1 MNDVIKITTFKN
13 VSSAPIGHM
22 PLYPLG
28 EALVPDKELRQVC
41 HVSRKLKEQ
50 RTEAYTLCTFKT
62 QEKATKDNIDSI
74 SGLSLDF
81 DEGHSSFELVEEVLS
96 NFDIEFLI
104 HTTANY
110 RAEEPRLRVIIPYA
124 EPLCGKAG
132 IQLHKQAWFYF
143 NNLVGPIDPAGK
155 NPVQKWLFP
164 KYGLEGEEFLWSE
177 SNGGHRFDPSS
188 DLEPESAED
197 NAVHQVTS
205 FMPMMRGEAD
215 EHESEAWEA
224 LEQQDVSIELSGLL
238 ARIDPDLPHDYWYKV
253 LFASLNHYG
262 LEGDVINTLLE
273 WSASGVKFDEGAF
286 WKKID
291 SHNPDNKLLTI
302 GTLYYLSSQ
311 FPYMSSEVVACGLPD
326 ADDHRGLTDNVFNH
340 AERLLRSYNNDPAED
355 HLQDLKLLSEGL
367 ARGVLSQD
375 KFRLAFPLFTGFG
388 KTTAIKALILAL
400 QKTDRSIVIATERIA
415 QQKELFDDL
424 VKLGVDKGKIGIYH
438 NSEYKYEDIPSIPES
453 MIDSTQFLLIT
464 HSRVKG
470 KRFDLNTYNVFVG
483 EKRDLVIWDES
494 LLTTNGDAIAVEN
507 LIGEIERWLGIYYWN
522 KGGGTLK
529 SPELLEQTQS
539 FLNGVKELLHQQRE
553 IGEEVFSLPAPF
565 LGDDEAKKAINAISP
580 ESSYLHMLMQWAC
593 ETNAQVR
600 MTSTLNKPTVLQ
612 FFTTVPDELD
622 QIIVL
627 DASAQIKKL
636 MQLDNSIKVVKTE
649 SKKNHS
655 NVCIHWGNV
664 LSSKSKVTG
673 KMKKRYHKE
682 VCHIIEHCIP
692 EGEKILI
699 IGFKGE
705 KDDLFKSLPPYL
717 HDRITWLHW
726 GNHKAINTY
735 SHIKYVITMGV
746 LYRDQ
751 SDLVAQIV
759 AQSRNEHFAVNNWM
773 VNDIQHSEQA
783 DMLYQGFSRGNC
795 RQVSNGLAGD
805 MDIYL
810 LHPMKDYGAIELL
823 KEVMPEVQ
831 IVPYTPVY
839 LEEYSTSSRPLADKI
854 IEHLDS
860 TGGGRIPTTKVVS
873 ALGINPND
881 RIWRQAKEYIVA
893 NDCNWDVQGRSF
905 VNVQLG

>member
-1 MNDVIKITTFKN
+1 MNDVITITTFKN
-13 VSSAPIGHM
+13 VHGTPMGHV
-22 PLYPLG
+22 PLYPLD
-28 EALVPDKELRQVC
+28 EALVPDKELRRVC
-41 HVSRKLKEQ
+41 VVSSRLKEQ
-50 RTEAYTLCTFKT
+50 RTEAYTLCTFNT
-62 QEKATKDNIDSI
+62 QEKATKNNIDSI
-74 SGLSLDF
+74 CGIALDF
-81 DEGHSSFELVEEVLS
+81 DKGHSAFELVREVLADL
-96 NFDIEFLI
+96 DIEFLI

-132 IQLHKQAWFYF
+132 IRLHKRSWVYF
-143 NNLVGPIDPAGK
+143 NKLVGPIDPAGK
-155 NPVQKWLFP
+155 NPAQKWLFP
-164 KYGLEGEEFLWSE
+164 RYGLEGEEFLWDE
-177 SNGGHRFDPSS
+177 WEGGHRFDPLS

-197 NAVHQVTS
+197 NAVPQVTS
-205 FMPMMRGEAD
+205 FMPMMRVEA
-215 EHESEAWEA
+215 EEQESITRKEP
-224 LEQQDVSIELSGLL
+224 EQQDVSTELSELL
-238 ARIDPDLPHDYWYKV
+238 ARIDPDLPHDYWFKV
-253 LFASLNHYG
+253 IFASLNHYG
-262 LEGDVINTLLE
+262 LEGDVINTLYE
-273 WSASGVKFDEGAF
+273 WSASGVKFDEGEF

-291 SHNPDNKLLTI
+291 SYNPDNALLTI
-302 GTLYYLSSQ
+302 GTLHYLSSQ
-311 FPYMSSEVVACGLPD
+311 FPYMSSEVVACDLPV
-326 ADDHRGLTDNVFNH
+326 ADDHHDLTGSVFNH
-340 AERLLRSYNNDPAED
+340 AERLLRFYNNDPADD

-367 ARGVLSQD
+367 TRGVLSQD

-400 QKTDRSIVIATERIA
+400 QDSGRSIVIATERIT
-415 QQKELFDDL
+415 QQKELFDGL
-424 VKLGVDKGKIGIYH
+424 VKLGVDEEKIGIYH
-438 NSEYKYEDIPSIPES
+438 NSEYKYGDIPSIPES
-453 MIDSTQFLLIT
+453 RIDSTQFLLIT

-470 KRFDLNTYNVFVG
+470 KRINLNTYNEFNG

-494 LLTTNGDAIAVEN
+494 LLTTNGDAIAIEN
-507 LIGEIERWLGIYYWN
+507 LIGEIESWLGIYGWK

-529 SPELLEQTQS
+529 DLELLGQTHS
-539 FLNGVKELLHQQRE
+539 FLTEVKELLHKQRD
-553 IGEEVFSLPAPF
+553 IGEEVFTLPAPF
-565 LGDDEAKKAINAISP
+565 LDYDDAKKAINAISH
-580 ESSYLHMLMQWAC
+580 ESSYLHMLMQWGC

-636 MQLDNSIKVVKTE
+636 MQLDDSINVVKTV

-655 NVCIHWGNV
+655 NMHIHWGNV

-673 KMKKRYHKE
+673 KLKTRYHKE
-682 VCHIIEHCIP
+682 VCHIIEHHIP
-692 EGEKILI
+692 QGEEVLI

-705 KDDLFKSLPPYL
+705 KDHLLKNIPSNLR
-717 HDRITWLHW
+717 DRITWLHW
-726 GNHKAINTY
+726 GNHKAINTF

-795 RQVSNGLAGD
+795 RQVSNGFAGD
-805 MDIYL
+805 MDIFL

-831 IVPYTPVY
+831 IVPYKPVY
-839 LEEYSTSSRPLADKI
+839 LEEYSMSSRPLAEII
-854 IEHLDS
+854 IEHLES
-860 TGGGRIPTTKVVS
+860 TGRGRIPTANVIR

-881 RIWRQAKEYIVA
+881 RSWRQAKEHIVA
-893 NDCNWDVQGRSF
+893 NDINWAVDGRSF
-905 VNVQLG
+905 INVQLC